1 MNRRVVAWVVSLIAA
16 VGLAAQ
22 AGELK
27 DWRRHPVATAPYMA
41 QAPKIDGTVDRAEW
55 QCAALLG
62 PLKPVPDGVADELT
76 REVYVGYDDQNLY
89 VAFRLE
95 RPAGAPA
102 PQTPDPAGHVDNW
115 RGGDSVELILDVAHG
130 HKTYYGFVL
139 YANGAFGEGIGNP
152 GMDRNWDAPWR
163 QAATATD
170 NGWQGEMAIPFT
182 SLKLAGPPKAGDV
195 WGFDVVD
202 NRRTPSVQLAQWAF
216 RGNNWHNFGNFGH
229 LRFGGRDVPA
239 ARFQRAADAGD
250 GRMIVTFEIVNGM
263 AAACRTSA
271 DVRVLR
277 RKAGAEGGPKSY
289 YDNIESGGE
298 YDRTQNEF
306 EKSTKLD
313 ALMDEALRFY
323 APVDGGSVAQSV
335 ETPAG
340 QRRGVGLLAPGT
352 PGEYLVL
359 YNFTASDGAPLLRGA
374 TTFRIETPLSLNVE
388 PYWLHAQVIDVT
400 ADLRRIK
407 RAGRAEVVFTLT
419 DNAGAK
425 FGEQRVEALPETER
439 VKATLATKGL
449 TQGFY
454 KVQAAVIENGKE
466 VARNAESV
474 EKPAVPPWHNNS
486 LGKME
491 VSKPWTPVRSTPEGR
506 VEMWGRTY
514 LLDQGL
520 PRSIVTQGD
529 ELLAA
534 PVRVEVIA
542 GGKPLAWTAKTFA
555 RESVTA
561 GKAVYRL
568 DLDSAQATLAGTV
581 AVEFDGFAWYEL
593 KLAPKQPGLQVD
605 GAAIAVDLN
614 GKHMR
619 LIGQHKYLTDTVLYP
634 KGAKPVKG
642 GGPKMEESLLP
653 FTCYLWLGDESGGLA
668 WIGEGPIG
676 WKLRKPN
683 ECLAVTPGVTAAEPT
698 RLRVRFIDAPST
710 LDGPMRLEF
719 GLQASPIRPFPRED
733 LTQLAQ
739 GGGPSQDDEW
749 YKAVAAAGGKTMVFH
764 GGWKGTKDDWG
775 GWPARPK
782 SPEAAQRVK
791 DGVALAHKYGL
802 KVMLYTGWGVMADSA
817 EYRNFGSEF
826 TRRPVE
832 NSGFGTYR
840 QAAGLDGCYADYVAW
855 AVADLIREYGND
867 GVFWDSCSNLF
878 TDENL
883 RIGNGWVD
891 EKGNV
896 RPTFPV
902 RATRDLF
909 RRVYNLV
916 HGEMK
921 DDGACINFGGS
932 VWCINA
938 YADIFHRGE
947 GTPMHVK
954 TLLEAWDPLETYRAD
969 YFARPFGLNYLA
981 MNKNFK
987 RLPMTVNKHHAVTL
1001 LHGQHTK
1008 SAGRLDGKEN
1018 SYDVQASPHG
1028 AIWRARNWLPMDDT
1042 RRSFYFFDGQKALAP
1057 ADGRLLASAFVSGD
1071 SKRALLV
1078 VSNLGLEPVKG
1089 AAVRID
1095 RAALGLAPG
1104 VMKLEDAILSKPVA
1118 LDGDGFTVDVESE
1131 RFRLLKLS
1139 VGE

>member
-1 MNRRVVAWVVSLIAA
+1 MKQWRMALISAA
-16 VGLAAQ
+16 LAGAGLAAQ

-41 QAPKIDGTVDRAEW
+41 QAPKIDGVVDRAEW

-62 PLKPVPDGVADELT
+62 PLKRDPDGVSDELT
-76 REVYVGYDDQNLY
+76 REVYVGYDEQNLY
-89 VAFRLE
+89 VGFRLE

-102 PQTPDPAGHVDNW
+102 PQSPNQTGHVDNW
-115 RGGDSVELILDVAHG
+115 RGGDSVELILDSAHG

-152 GMDRNWDAPWR
+152 GMDRNWDTPWR
-163 QAATATD
+163 QAATTID
-170 NGWQGEMAIPFT
+170 NGWQGEMAIPFA
-182 SLKLAGPPKAGDV
+182 SLKLAGAPKAGDV
-195 WGFDVVD
+195 WGFDFVD
-202 NRRTPSVQLAQWAF
+202 NRRTPSTLIAQWAY
-216 RGNNWHNFGNFGH
+216 RGYSWHNFGNLGH

-250 GRMIVTFEIVNGM
+250 GKLVVEFEVVNGTG
-263 AAACRTSA
+263 AATRTA
-271 DVRVLR
+271 ANVKVLR
-277 RKAGAEGGPKSY
+277 RKSGAEGGPKSY

-298 YDRTQNEF
+298 YDRKQNEF
-306 EKSTKLD
+306 EKSTKLEG
-313 ALMDEALRFY
+313 LLDEALRFY
-323 APVDGGSVAQSV
+323 EPIDGGSVTQSV

-340 QRRGVGLLAPGT
+340 QRRGVGLLRPAT

-359 YNFTASDGAPLLRGA
+359 YSFTSVDGAPLLQGA
-374 TTFRIETPLSLNVE
+374 TPFRIETPLSLNVE

-407 RAGRAEVVFTLT
+407 RTGKVEVLFALT
-419 DNAGAK
+419 DNAGKA
-425 FGEQRVEALPETER
+425 FSEQRVEVPPGTDRAK
-439 VKATLATKGL
+439 VTLSTKEL
-449 TQGFY
+449 AQGFY
-454 KVQAAVIENGKE
+454 KVQATATENGKE
-466 VARNAESV
+466 IARDVESV
-474 EKPAVPPWHNNS
+474 QKPAVPPWHNND

-491 VSKPWTPVRSTPEGR
+491 VSKPWTPIQSTPEGKI
-506 VEMWGRTY
+506 EMWGRRYDLT
-514 LLDQGL
+514 QGL
-520 PRSIVTQGD
+520 PVSIVTQGD

-534 PVRVEVIA
+534 PVRVELSV
-542 GGKPLAWTAKTFA
+542 GGKPAAWTTKTLR
-555 RESVTA
+555 RESATA
-561 GKAVYRL
+561 GKAVYRIE
-568 DLDSAQATLAGTV
+568 LDSAPATLAGTV
-581 AVEFDGFAWYEL
+581 TVEFDGFAWYEL
-593 KLAPKQPGLQVD
+593 KLAPRQAGLQVD

-614 GKHMR
+614 SKHMK
-619 LIGQHKYLTDTVLYP
+619 LIGQHKPLTDTVLYP
-634 KGAKPVKG
+634 KGAKVAKG
-642 GGPKMEESLLP
+642 GGPKMEESLMP

-668 WIGEGPIG
+668 WIGEGPID
-676 WKLRKPN
+676 WKLTKPN
-683 ECLAVTPGVTAAEPT
+683 ECLAVTPGATAAEPT
-698 RLRVRFIDAPST
+698 RLRVRFIDAPAT
-710 LDGPMRLEF
+710 LDAPMRLEF
-719 GLQASPIRPFPRED
+719 GLQSSPIRPLPRQE

-739 GGGPSQDDEW
+739 LGGPATEENW
-749 YKAVAAAGGKTMVFH
+749 YKGVADAGGKTVVFH

-782 SPEAAQRVK
+782 SAEAAQRVK
-791 DGVALAHKYGL
+791 DGIALAHKYDL
-802 KVMLYTGWGVMADSA
+802 KVMLYTGWGVMADSP
-817 EYRNFGSEF
+817 EYKNFGNEF
-826 TRRPVE
+826 TRRPIE

-891 EKGNV
+891 AKGNV

-921 DDGACINFGGS
+921 DDGSCINFGGS
-932 VWCINA
+932 VWCINV

-969 YFARPFGLNYLA
+969 YFGRSFGLNYLA

-1008 SAGRLDGKEN
+1008 STGKVDGKEN
-1018 SYDVQASPHG
+1018 AYDVQSSPHG
-1028 AIWRARNWLPMDDT
+1028 AIWRARNWLPMDEKQ
-1042 RRSFYFFDGQKALAP
+1042 RSFYFFDGQKALVP
-1057 ADGRLLASAFVSGD
+1057 ADGRLLASAFASGD
-1071 SKRALLV
+1071 NKRALLV
-1078 VSNLGLEPVKG
+1078 VSNLGMEAIKA

-1104 VMKLEDAILSKPVA
+1104 AMKLEDAILGKPVA
-1118 LDGDGFTVDVESE
+1118 LDGDGFTVDVEAE
-1131 RFRLLKLS
+1131 RYRLLKLS